1 MDIPEVY
8 TTGINH
14 DPVSFIVPILFSV
27 GVIPRSTVR
36 KLDHEDPEP

>member
-8 TTGINH
+8 TTGIDL
-14 DPVSFIVPILFSV
+14 DPVSFIVPILISY
-27 GVIPRSTVR
+27 GVFPNSTVR